1 MARADSGM
9 RRVSATMAILA
20 AASATAGCVG
30 PNFVPPIPV
39 TADSR
44 NFLDT
49 GKAVRSPIP
58 VLAGT
63 SSAVTEAQWWRIFR
77 DPKLTQLEARVA
89 EENLDVRTATLRVA
103 ESRAQVAST
112 AAAALPTLNG
122 TANDYHEAFSQNSLF
137 KLIPIQALSGGSG
150 TGGGSTSSANQ
161 IITGFNNY
169 SVGFDASWELD
180 LWGHVARQVEAADAQ
195 YLGMEEM
202 RRNTLVSTYAELARD
217 YVTLRGTQ
225 LQLRIVKDNLK
236 IEEEILGITKV
247 RQSNGL
253 VTGLD
258 VETAASQVDSV
269 RAQIPQLQAQE
280 VSQINMISL
289 LLDQPPLGLSQE
301 LIDSRAVPPNPPV
314 VPIGLP
320 SELAR
325 RRPDIRVAEANLHAA
340 TANIGVAVAEFYPS
354 VRLNGSPTLQAL
366 APKDLFK
373 GTSLQYMNIG
383 PSVTLPIFEGGRL
396 KSNLVLQEKTQQA
409 MAIAYHQA
417 VLNAWHD
424 VINQLTSYRTEQIR
438 RERLN
443 SQVGHARAAL
453 TLARSR
459 YEQGVA
465 DFTTLL
471 TDEQTVLNAEQQQAQ
486 STTNVST
493 DLVALYKALG
503 GGWELTY
510 PDPKA
515 KLPPLVAAVVPAGP
529 IPVGGARGAGAAAVG
544 VRLVTRATFG
554 LKERTDRVCRD
565 GIALNELRTGSAW
578 TTARGQA
585 ATSTKD
591 ASIGHDVEAS
601 RWSSPGRS
609 EGRDAT
615 KSRARSPVRASSLL
629 AASLA
634 LSACADFGHREL
646 GRDQVGYSRA
656 LTESQKEQTLLN
668 VVRLRYGD
676 VPSFLNATQVI
687 AGYQLQ
693 RNVSL
698 SAEAFPAL
706 AMGTFLNPGAS
717 VQLQQSPTFTFQ
729 PSSGQAFAQSYIPPL
744 SPAELFPLS
753 IGNLPIDV
761 LLRLTLT
768 SLGPLRNESVLAGE
782 AGEATDFLRVLAEL
796 RRLQLAGRP
805 RDPTGRRRRRQ
816 GRKAERDAAARDRL
830 PGYRER
836 GPCSRISRTS
846 GDGWGYDGSRGR
858 SRSCT
863 GRTPPVPTYSP
874 SSRAPSWASCRRWPS
889 TSTSPDA
896 DVASGATVPSTI
908 RRTEGLRPTISIHS
922 GPERPEDAFA
932 SVGFRGKW
940 FWIDDRDFDSKLA
953 FGVVLLLIVLAQT
966 PQTAG
971 AVVTV
976 PAR

>member
-1 MARADSGM
+1 MQRARTVGVM
-9 RRVSATMAILA
+9 RRVTAAVAILA
-20 AASATAGCVG
+20 SAVATAGCVG

-39 TADSR
+39 TANSR

-49 GKAVRSPIP
+49 GKAVRSPVP

-63 SSAVTEAQWWRIFR
+63 SSAVTEAQWWQIFH
-77 DPKLTQLEARVA
+77 DPELTRLEARVLD
-89 EENLDVRTATLRVA
+89 ENLDVKTATLRVA

-122 TANDYHEAFSQNSLF
+122 TASDYREAFSQNSLF
-137 KLIPIQALSGGSG
+137 KLIPITSLGSA
-150 TGGGSTSSANQ
+150 GGGTSSSSNQ
-161 IITGFNNY
+161 QIFTGFNNY

-180 LWGHVARQVEAADAQ
+180 LWGHIARQIEAADAQ

-225 LQLRIVKDNLK
+225 LQLRIVRDNLK
-236 IEEEILGITKV
+236 VEEEILGITKV

-280 VSQINMISL
+280 VNQINMISL

-301 LIDSRAVPPNPPV
+301 LIDPKAVPPVPPV

-366 APKDLFK
+366 APKDVFK

-417 VLNAWHD
+417 VLSAWHD
-424 VINQLTSYRTEQIR
+424 VINALTNYRTEQIR

-515 KLPPLVAAVVPAGP
+515 KLPPLVAAGVPPGAP
-529 IPVGGARGAGAAAVG
+529 IPVVG
-544 VRLVTRATFG
+544 
-554 LKERTDRVCRD
+554 
-565 GIALNELRTGSAW
+565 
-578 TTARGQA
+578 
-585 ATSTKD
+585 
-591 ASIGHDVEAS
+591 
-601 RWSSPGRS
+601 
-609 EGRDAT
+609 
-615 KSRARSPVRASSLL
+615 
-629 AASLA
+629 
-634 LSACADFGHREL
+634 
-646 GRDQVGYSRA
+646 
-656 LTESQKEQTLLN
+656 
-668 VVRLRYGD
+668 
-676 VPSFLNATQVI
+676 
-687 AGYQLQ
+687 
-693 RNVSL
+693 
-698 SAEAFPAL
+698 
-706 AMGTFLNPGAS
+706 PGA
-717 VQLQQSPTFTFQ
+717 
-729 PSSGQAFAQSYIPPL
+729 
-744 SPAELFPLS
+744 
-753 IGNLPIDV
+753 
-761 LLRLTLT
+761 
-768 SLGPLRNESVLAGE
+768 
-782 AGEATDFLRVLAEL
+782 
-796 RRLQLAGRP
+796 
-805 RDPTGRRRRRQ
+805 
-816 GRKAERDAAARDRL
+816 
-830 PGYRER
+830 
-836 GPCSRISRTS
+836 
-846 GDGWGYDGSRGR
+846 
-858 SRSCT
+858 
-863 GRTPPVPTYSP
+863 
-874 SSRAPSWASCRRWPS
+874 
-889 TSTSPDA
+889 
-896 DVASGATVPSTI
+896 
-908 RRTEGLRPTISIHS
+908 
-922 GPERPEDAFA
+922 
-932 SVGFRGKW
+932 
-940 FWIDDRDFDSKLA
+940 
-953 FGVVLLLIVLAQT
+953 
-966 PQTAG
+966 
-971 AVVTV
+971 
-976 PAR
+976 PARPQ